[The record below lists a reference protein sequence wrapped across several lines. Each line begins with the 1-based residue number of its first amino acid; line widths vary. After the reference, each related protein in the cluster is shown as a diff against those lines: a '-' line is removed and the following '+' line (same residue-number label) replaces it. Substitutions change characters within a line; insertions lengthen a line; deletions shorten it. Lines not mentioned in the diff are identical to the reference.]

1 MANGCPYFCIYIADS
16 ETFSED
22 EKIYVH
28 ADLRVLYPRPHVY
41 NNHVTQK
48 RIINFETQFS
58 IFLNK
63 SLSCFFQVLTKF
75 SIPYIYLFFLQL
87 TSVTRNQLK
96 GGVAKILRL

>member
-48 RIINFETQFS
+48 LNVCYKKSTQGWGCEDFAA
-58 IFLNK
+58 IAKLRECNY
-63 SLSCFFQVLTKF
+63 LDNDTLTLEVEFK
-75 SIPYIYLFFLQL
+75 
-87 TSVTRNQLK
+87 V
-96 GGVAKILRL
+96 VATTKYSHP